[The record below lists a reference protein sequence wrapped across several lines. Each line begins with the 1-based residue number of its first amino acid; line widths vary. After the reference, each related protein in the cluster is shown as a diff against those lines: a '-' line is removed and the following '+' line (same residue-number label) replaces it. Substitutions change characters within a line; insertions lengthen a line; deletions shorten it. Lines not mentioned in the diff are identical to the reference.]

1 MPMLALHGIRF
12 GEARQRIGQQQKEK
26 RIARIKKR
34 KIGVWVEV
42 ILAWGAMVER
52 TVRKAPA
59 KESGDATN
67 EIEKNREGKRERKK
81 EARTDGG
88 DIGPGE

>member
-1 MPMLALHGIRF
+1 M
-12 GEARQRIGQQQKEK
+12 
-26 RIARIKKR
+26 
-34 KIGVWVEV
+34 
-42 ILAWGAMVER
+42 ER

-67 EIEKNREGKRERKK
+67 EIEKNREGKMERKK